1 MDISN
6 EKPNVSSDQN
16 DIKIVARGRGKVL
29 LYNGHQYYFHVR
41 YKNNNCLW
49 RCKNYKTF
57 NCTGSVTITQDQSKL
72 VQQRQHSEN
81 CLPDENENIMCI
93 ITSSSLDRAA
103 SNVEETVPAVYR
115 TTIASM
121 KDTGLHLIKKLPTYN
136 KYKCKAYRRRRK
148 LAGVEKMA
156 YNDMKEVE
164 VPPDDFLLADYR
176 DGNDRILIFAL
187 KEAREIV
194 LNGKVFLC
202 DGTFKNCLKPF
213 YELYVL
219 FCDIGSTANENNVI
233 PVIYALLPNKKQK
246 TYLII
251 VWHEEGTGTNN
262 MQSFSTLARYR
273 WTGIKLHDA
282 TALSGAQ
289 FC

>member
-176 DGNDRILIFAL
+176 GGNDRILIFAL

-194 LNGKVFLC
+194 LNGKVMQTVL
-202 DGTFKNCLKPF
+202 DQLEDEH
-213 YELYVL
+213 EL
-219 FCDIGSTANENNVI
+219 FA
-233 PVIYALLPNKKQK
+233 
-246 TYLII
+246 
-251 VWHEEGTGTNN
+251 HTG
-262 MQSFSTLARYR
+262 
-273 WTGIKLHDA
+273 
-282 TALSGAQ
+282 
-289 FC
+289 